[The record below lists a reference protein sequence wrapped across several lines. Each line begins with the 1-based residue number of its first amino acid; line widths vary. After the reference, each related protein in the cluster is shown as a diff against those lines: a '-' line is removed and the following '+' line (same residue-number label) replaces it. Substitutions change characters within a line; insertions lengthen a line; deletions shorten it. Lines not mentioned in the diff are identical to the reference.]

1 MPAIMEFIMKTL
13 DELIKERRSIR
24 KYLDKP
30 VETEKLRAVI
40 EAARLAP
47 SACNAQPWRFVI
59 VSEPELRNKLTE
71 IGLGAVVPNSW
82 ARTAPAVIIACSDL
96 DLLTHNVAERIQGVE
111 YHLID
116 MGIAL
121 EHIALKAV
129 ELGLGTCYIG
139 WFNAKSIKKL
149 LKLPLNWKVECLLT
163 IGYPAETP
171 ESTKRKD
178 INEIYRFNIS

>member
-1 MPAIMEFIMKTL
+1 MKTL

-24 KYLDKP
+24 KYIEKP
-30 VETEKLRAVI
+30 VEEDKLRAVI
-40 EAARLAP
+40 DAARLAP
-47 SACNAQPWRFVI
+47 SACNAQPWRFV
-59 VSEPELRNKLTE
+59 VVDKPELRAKLVE
-71 IGLGAVVPNSW
+71 IGLGGVVPNSW
-82 ARTAPAVIIACSDL
+82 ARSAPAVIAACSDL
-96 DLLTHNVAERIQGVE
+96 EMLTHKVAERIQGVE

-163 IGYPAETP
+163 IGYPAEIP
-171 ESTKRKD
+171 EPTKRKD
-178 INEIYRFNIS
+178 ISEICRFNIP

>member
-1 MPAIMEFIMKTL
+1 MKTL

-24 KYLDKP
+24 KYIDKP
-30 VETEKLRAVI
+30 VENEKLNALI

-59 VSEPELRNKLTE
+59 VSESELKNKLIE
-71 IGLGAVVPNSW
+71 VGLGVVVPNSW
-82 ARTAPAVIIACSDL
+82 AKTAPAVIIACSDL
-96 DLLTHNVAERIQGVE
+96 ELLTHNIAERIQGVE

-116 MGIAL
+116 IGIAL
-121 EHIALKAV
+121 EHVALKAV

-163 IGYPAETP
+163 IGYPAEIP
-171 ESTKRKD
+171 EPIKRKD
-178 INEIYRFNIS
+178 ISEICRFNIP